1 MIGKIADYF
10 QLERDRLLYTALRKR
25 LIAFGGNASE
35 AFAEPFYKPKSNGLR
50 GPLVKSVPIIQRP
63 RSFVRVRGGIG
74 INGDMIRIDVFRTAD
89 QAYYFV
95 PIYVKDTLQDALPL
109 RAATK
114 NPDRMLL
121 MNEHDFIFSL
131 YQNDVIYIELPEAIT
146 LKSIEC
152 VTTQLTCNRN

>member
-1 MIGKIADYF
+1 MIGK
-10 QLERDRLLYTALRKR
+10 LLTIFSRNVIVCCILHWRKR

-114 NPDRMLL
+114 IR
-121 MNEHDFIFSL
+121 IVC
-131 YQNDVIYIELPEAIT
+131 Y
-146 LKSIEC
+146 
-152 VTTQLTCNRN
+152 